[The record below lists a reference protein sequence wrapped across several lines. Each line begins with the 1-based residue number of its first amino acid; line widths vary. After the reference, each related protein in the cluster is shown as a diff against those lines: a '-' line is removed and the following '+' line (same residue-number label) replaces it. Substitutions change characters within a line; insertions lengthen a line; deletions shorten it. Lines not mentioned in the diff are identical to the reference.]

1 MTGKRILWGL
11 AMLLT
16 CMGKSWGQT
25 VHYVSFTPRSFNPNF
40 WLFYEDSRV
49 AINAYFNPYPAV
61 GYGFIKGNVN
71 ISANF
76 WYEYPVFS
84 KDRYS
89 AAQGI
94 GAIWLNRYEIRS
106 GRKIFVEVEG
116 AYIINLKKWLFA
128 NLGIT
133 MMFLMSNYVAN
144 VSSYRYQNKVPKYL
158 PFRQKVTYW
167 GMPIRTGI
175 TMFPIK
181 KLALGL
187 SIDLLWHIIYKI
199 SYAEM
204 VPLYYTTQPPDRDPL
219 KPYIPEIRLRLH
231 VVFLKT
237 DGNKT
242 KPKTYSN

>member
-1 MTGKRILWGL
+1 M
-11 AMLLT
+11 
-16 CMGKSWGQT
+16 
-25 VHYVSFTPRSFNPNF
+25 
-40 WLFYEDSRV
+40 
-49 AINAYFNPYPAV
+49 AIAFLCNNACV
-61 GYGFIKGNVN
+61 TWVKGNVN

-76 WYEYPVFS
+76 WFEYPVFS

-89 AAQGI
+89 NAQGI
-94 GAIWLNRYEIRS
+94 GAVWVSRYEIRS
-106 GRKIFVEVEG
+106 SRKIFAEVEG
-116 AYIINLKKWLFA
+116 AYIINLKQWLFA

-133 MMFLMSNYVAN
+133 MMFVKSNYVTN
-144 VSSYRYQNKVPKYL
+144 VYSYKYQNKVPKYL
-158 PFRQKVTYW
+158 PFRQRVSYL

-175 TMFPIK
+175 TMFPIR
-181 KLALGL
+181 KLAVGL

-237 DGNKT
+237 MGKGSPEETPIN
-242 KPKTYSN
+242 